1 MQLKHINFATSDV
14 AGLGAF
20 FERYFAF
27 NRLLERG
34 SGAFMLMSNDEEF
47 VLTLMKTKKQD
58 PAIYP
63 ETFHIG
69 FYVGDPAA
77 VQAKH
82 DELAAAGCSPG
93 EIKHAG
99 GNGRGTHFYCTAP
112 GNVVVEIATTPELH
126 AAE

>member
-27 NRLLERG
+27 KPLLERG

-63 ETFHIG
+63 ETFHTSAIRPPCKPSTTNWRP
-69 FYVGDPAA
+69 PAA
-77 VQAKH
+77 RQ
-82 DELAAAGCSPG
+82 E
-93 EIKHAG
+93 
-99 GNGRGTHFYCTAP
+99 R
-112 GNVVVEIATTPELH
+112 
-126 AAE
+126 

>member
-27 NRLLERG
+27 KRLLECG

-82 DELAAAGCSPG
+82 DELAAAGCSPD
-93 EIKHAG
+93 KTRRRQRTRYTLLLHRTRQCRCRNRDDAG
-99 GNGRGTHFYCTAP
+99 AP
-112 GNVVVEIATTPELH
+112 RR
-126 AAE
+126 

>member
-27 NRLLERG
+27 KPLLERG
-34 SGAFMLMSNDEEF
+34 SGAFMLMSNDE
-47 VLTLMKTKKQD
+47 QD

>member
-27 NRLLERG
+27 KPLLERG
-34 SGAFMLMSNDEEF
+34 SGAFILMSNDEEF

-63 ETFHIG
+63 GKPSTTNWRP
-69 FYVGDPAA
+69 PAA
-77 VQAKH
+77 RR
-82 DELAAAGCSPG
+82 E
-93 EIKHAG
+93 
-99 GNGRGTHFYCTAP
+99 R
-112 GNVVVEIATTPELH
+112 
-126 AAE
+126 